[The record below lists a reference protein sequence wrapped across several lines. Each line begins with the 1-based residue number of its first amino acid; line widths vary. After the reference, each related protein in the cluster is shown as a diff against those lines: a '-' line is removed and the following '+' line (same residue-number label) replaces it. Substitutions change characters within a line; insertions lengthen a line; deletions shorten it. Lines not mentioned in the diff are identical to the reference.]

1 MTLQRLI
8 YVSKPVG
15 FTYEMYDDILSVSRR
30 NNARDYVTG
39 ALLYDDYFN
48 LQLLEGPRGAVNS
61 CFFRI
66 IKDKRH
72 RDIHIIAGEDV
83 TCRLFAEWQ
92 MHGIAPIATHSTT
105 LMRYAHCGVFNPYD
119 LSHIAAVDLCRTIS
133 EQEVK
138 EFHAAA

>member
-15 FTYEMYDDILSVSRR
+15 FTYEMYDDILSVSRK

-66 IKDKRH
+66 LKDKRH
-72 RDIHIIAGEDV
+72 QDLRIVAGEDV
-83 TCRLFAEWQ
+83 PHRLFAEWQ
-92 MHGIAPIATHSTT
+92 MHGIAPIATHSAT
-105 LMRYAHCGVFNPYD
+105 LMRYAHSGVFDPFD
-119 LSHIAAVDLCRTIS
+119 LTHAAAVDLCRSIS
-133 EQEVK
+133 EQETRA
-138 EFHAAA
+138 FHAAA